1 MLEKIIADAEVF
13 IVDANMRDE
22 RNRKS
27 LKHQTKRLKNRFLK
41 VFGGQTQAERKVKKL
56 KLQIPAM
63 QVGVTVRIKVRDRRS

>member
-1 MLEKIIADAEVF
+1 MLENIIADAEVF

-63 QVGVTVRIKVRDRRS
+63 QVVVTVRITVRDRRS